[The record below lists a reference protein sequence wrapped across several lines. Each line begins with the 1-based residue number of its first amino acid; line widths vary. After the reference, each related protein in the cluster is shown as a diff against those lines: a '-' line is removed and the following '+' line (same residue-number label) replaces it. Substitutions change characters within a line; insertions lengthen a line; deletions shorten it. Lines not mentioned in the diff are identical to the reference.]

1 MNCRDTSHRLLAAFA
16 WALVLLPVAARADV
30 PRNVRLGYS
39 SPDTAQAVTIS
50 WNTDSPN
57 EPSLV
62 QYGKGL
68 TYSVEVEGVAEK
80 LPGDLGYLHE
90 AQLVDLDPGDEY
102 HFEVGGPGKWSM
114 DYGFKT
120 QTDDPCAPVRL
131 IFMGDGRSDDSSG
144 SSPRWPAIIDEAMSL
159 QPDLILNTGDIVK
172 EGKEANQ
179 WRHYL
184 DHTDPHHGHVPML
197 YTIGNHDDDS
207 VEGDGALYN
216 RIFAHPRNSVTQ
228 TEDYYY
234 VTLGDVIIVSLSTT
248 TFKGGAY
255 AFQEQADWLDQV
267 LTDNPRTW
275 KFVFFHHPIF
285 TASLD
290 LGFADVGH
298 PPNEAG
304 QNPALIPVFE
314 AHHVDF
320 VFYGHNHFYQRFSPM
335 IGGDDLERGQ
345 PVDSPEDGTQYVVS
359 GGAGA
364 FTYVVGMAIMCG
376 ITTGSEFC
384 DGNHHLVEIEVDGHD
399 ITYTAHRTKAQLL
412 GTSDDNGGVLE
423 TFTYTKAGEDL
434 CDSVAPDVID
444 PPTDVVEEE
453 VTEVEE
459 EPQPETVT
467 PEVEEDTADPEP
479 QPETEQPGPEP
490 AEEVAQDDVP
500 KQPGD
505 GEQGEALEEDGAVVE
520 FETGTKPKPES
531 GSSSGGSCALERG
544 ERGVAPLALLVSLL
558 ALLCTRRRLP
568 GIPQR

>member
-1 MNCRDTSHRLLAAFA
+1 MTTRASSQALRGAVTAFA
-16 WALVLLPVAARADV
+16 WALILLPVAAWADV

-39 SPDTAQAVTIS
+39 SPDTAQTVTIS

-62 QYGKGL
+62 QFGKGL
-68 TYSVEVEGVAEK
+68 TYSVEVEGEAEQ

-90 AQLVDLDPGDEY
+90 AELVDLDPGTEY
-102 HFEVGGPGKWSM
+102 HFQVGGPGKWSM

-144 SSPRWPAIIDEAMSL
+144 SSPRWPAIIDEAMSMA
-159 QPDLILNTGDIVK
+159 PDLILNTGDIVK

-184 DHTDPHHGHVPML
+184 DHTDPHHAHVPML

-207 VEGDGALYN
+207 TEGDGALYN

-234 VTLGDVIIVSLSTT
+234 VTLGDVIVVSLSTT
-248 TFKGGAY
+248 TFKGGDY
-255 AFQEQADWLDQV
+255 AFQQQADWLDQV
-267 LTDNPRTW
+267 LTDHPRTW

-345 PVDSPEDGTQYVVS
+345 PVDSPEEGTQYVVS

-364 FTYVVGMAIMCG
+364 ITYVVGMAIMCG

-384 DGNHHLVEIEVDGHD
+384 DGNHHLVEIEVQGHD

-412 GTSDDNGGVLE
+412 GTSDDNAGVLE
-423 TFTYTKAGEDL
+423 SFTYTKAGEDL
-434 CDSVAPDVID
+434 CDVAPPDVVD
-444 PPTDVVEEE
+444 PPEDVVEDEE
-453 VTEVEE
+453 VVEVTA
-459 EPQPETVT
+459 EPAPETVT
-467 PEVEEDTADPEP
+467 PEVDEDATQPEP
-479 QPETEQPGPEP
+479 QPETTQPEP
-490 AEEVAQDDVP
+490 TPEVAQDDVP
-500 KQPGD
+500 KAPGD
-505 GEQGEALEEDGAVVE
+505 GEQAELEQEGDSVVE

-531 GSSSGGSCALERG
+531 GSNSGGSCALSSRT
-544 ERGVAPLALLVSLL
+544 RGVAPLALVIGAL
-558 ALLCTRRRLP
+558 ALLLTVRR
-568 GIPQR
+568 QRT